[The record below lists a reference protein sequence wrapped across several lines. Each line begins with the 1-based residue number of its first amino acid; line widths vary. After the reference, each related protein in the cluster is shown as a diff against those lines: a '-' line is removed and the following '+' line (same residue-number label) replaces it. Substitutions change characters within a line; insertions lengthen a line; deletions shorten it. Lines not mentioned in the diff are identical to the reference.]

1 MKKIRTISLLL
12 SALMLAGNLF
22 ACGDTQSDVTT
33 DSTNAPD
40 ITDPDSSTG
49 APDEYVKPDKKFD
62 GQNVNFLLWTEVCHF
77 AAEEES
83 GDTIN
88 DAVCARNIKVQD
100 MFGVTFTYDSRKGAG
115 ADYGSWLNTLIS
127 LIPVSI

>member
-33 DSTNAPD
+33 DSTNAPNR
-40 ITDPDSSTG
+40 TDPDSSTG

-62 GQNVNFLLWTEVCHF
+62 GQNVNFLLWTEICHF

-88 DAVCARNIKVQD
+88 DAVYARNIKVQD

-115 ADYGSWLNTLIS
+115 AEYGSWLNTLIS